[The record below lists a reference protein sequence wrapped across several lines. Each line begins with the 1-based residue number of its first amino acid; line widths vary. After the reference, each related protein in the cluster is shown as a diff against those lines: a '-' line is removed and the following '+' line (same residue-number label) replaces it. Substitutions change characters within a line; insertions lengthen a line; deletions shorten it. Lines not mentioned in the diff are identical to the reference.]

1 MAGGPLRGQDQGVA
15 PQMGDLVNS
24 QASLDTSSAR
34 VGGDAGPTPSAIGLS
49 RSALAVERP
58 APRLRPATL
67 AQRGHVPDRPAS
79 AARRRLAPPV
89 DAAAPAQRRLDARPP
104 LMDRPHPN
112 GPSASS
118 PAPRAVLV
126 EALFALLS
134 LPVVFAASVAVSA
147 IAANLLAGV
156 ESPTFPWASRAVAFN
171 RAEWLAFI
179 AMAVTL
185 GPVAE
190 ETFYRGFL
198 YNALRQRLHPIPAA
212 LIQAVVFGYV
222 HPFGLANSV
231 GIGVAAVAL
240 AVVYEW
246 RKTLLTPI
254 LVHAAMNAVGMV
266 LLSGVLAAEA
276 DAPRMGVLGEA
287 RQGGCLVTEVVPGGA
302 AETAGIRVGDLITT
316 VDGEPVADIPNIAR
330 LVRAHQVGDTVSVEF
345 LREGTAHRADVVL
358 ARLRE

>member
-1 MAGGPLRGQDQGVA
+1 M
-15 PQMGDLVNS
+15 
-24 QASLDTSSAR
+24 
-34 VGGDAGPTPSAIGLS
+34 
-49 RSALAVERP
+49 
-58 APRLRPATL
+58 
-67 AQRGHVPDRPAS
+67 
-79 AARRRLAPPV
+79 
-89 DAAAPAQRRLDARPP
+89 
-104 LMDRPHPN
+104 
-112 GPSASS
+112 
-118 PAPRAVLV
+118 
-126 EALFALLS
+126 
-134 LPVVFAASVAVSA
+134 
-147 IAANLLAGV
+147 
-156 ESPTFPWASRAVAFN
+156 AFN

-212 LIQAVVFGYV
+212 LIQAVVFGCV

-276 DAPRMGVLGEA
+276 DAPPDRRA
-287 RQGGCLVTEVVPGGA
+287 RRAAPGWLPGRRGPAARPDSGDPSRGLDHDGG
-302 AETAGIRVGDLITT
+302 R
-316 VDGEPVADIPNIAR
+316 
-330 LVRAHQVGDTVSVEF
+330 
-345 LREGTAHRADVVL
+345 
-358 ARLRE
+358 